1 MSTRKFYKRIFQV
14 EVLSEDPIP
23 EEMDLDELHY
33 QVTDGSWS
41 GMMTAQDQEEVDGA
55 RMAELLRH
63 QQSDP
68 SFFRL
73 TDKGEDDDA

>member
-23 EEMDLDELHY
+23 EEMDLDGLHC
-33 QVTDGSWS
+33 QITDGEWS
-41 GMMTAQDQEEVDGA
+41 GVVTALNEEVVDGA
-55 RMAELLRH
+55 RMAELLIH
-63 QQSDP
+63 QGSDP
-68 SFFRL
+68 GFFRL